1 MGSDLNKP
9 DPVLMEY
16 GRTLW
21 LLLPKEKFR
30 YQKQDWYVVGT

>member
-21 LLLPKEKFR
+21 LLPKEKFR